1 MTAKEIIAYMESL
14 QNEEQRRVLM
24 GFFKTGPGEYGE
36 GDEFLGLKVPQTREV
51 VKAAWKDFP
60 LDEVPELLM
69 SKWHE
74 VRLCGLLILVAKFER
89 LTKRAAARTPLE
101 CTERTGT
108 ARTPLECTERTGTE
122 RTPLE
127 CTETIKT
134 PLECAEEAIR
144 GRDEILTMYLQ
155 YAERANNWDLVDLS
169 VPKILGHWLLLPTNL
184 SPLPTIPEHSSPTR
198 SLSPHRGGDPLQ
210 IAYKRQVLDELAQ
223 SDNLWKQRMSMVCSW
238 KTSQMG
244 DPSWCLRYAEI
255 HLHHPHDLMH
265 KAVGWMLREMGKRCS
280 MDLLRDFLRQH
291 AHEMPRTMLRYAIEK
306 MSEQERQYWMAIP
319 QDFAPAKNSKAN
331 RFAGIP
337 VSDFVEM
344 ILMGDD
350 EAMYYLLHDRLKRP
364 LHERY
369 EAYNNCL
376 FDDYEDVIDDFF
388 LNLRECG
395 RYPYEPL
402 QRIKKK
408 ESFETWLLNTF
419 RNYLRNRAEA
429 EGGVISSQPNCEAH
443 ALIAGEGSI
452 SDEEKIRVVSQLI
465 AYAHQVFYPRGR
477 FIFLR
482 SLLTMLNKQRAVPNK
497 EMAEALD
504 MSDLAYRV
512 AVYRMKQ
519 NVRHFRNRLHKGE
532 TLRLDEEHQQMADN
546 INRDFIHLYPM
557 LFRIYLECIDTL
569 KTSTAVKDLRQQ
581 YLEERGFAVHE
592 PDADSPIR
600 VRIPAFWEKLNRWM
614 TT

>member
-14 QNEEQRRVLM
+14 QNEEQRRILM

-51 VKAAWKDFP
+51 VKMALNIDHGP
-60 LDEVPELLM
+60 LTIDEVPELLM

-74 VRLCGLLILVAKFER
+74 VRLCGLLILVAKFEK
-89 LTKRAAARTPLE
+89 LATKRLE
-101 CTERTGT
+101 NDE
-108 ARTPLECTERTGTE
+108 
-122 RTPLE
+122 
-127 CTETIKT
+127 K
-134 PLECAEEAIR
+134 AIR
-144 GRDEILTMYLQ
+144 GRDEILTMYLK

-169 VPKILGHWLLLPTNL
+169 VHKILGHWLLLPSNL
-184 SPLPTIPEHSSPTR
+184 
-198 SLSPHRGGDPLQ
+198 GDKDNK
-210 IAYKRQVLDELAQ
+210 IKVLDGLAQ
-223 SDNLWKQRMSMVCSW
+223 SDNLWKQRMSIVCSW

-265 KAVGWMLREMGKRCS
+265 KAVGWMLREMGKRVS

-306 MSEQERQYWMAIP
+306 MSEKERQEWMGLTPSPSPKGEGNYVGKVI
-319 QDFAPAKNSKAN
+319 KY
-331 RFAGIP
+331 AGVP
-337 VSDFVEM
+337 VPDFVEM
-344 ILMGDD
+344 ILKGGD
-350 EAMYYLLHDRLKRP
+350 EAMYYLLHDRLKHP
-364 LHERY
+364 LHDRY
-369 EAYNNCL
+369 EAYSNHLC
-376 FDDYEDVIDDFF
+376 DDYEDVIDDLF
-388 LNLRECG
+388 LYLRENG

-408 ESFETWLLNTF
+408 ASFETWLLNTF
-419 RNYLRNRAEA
+419 RNYLSNRAET
-429 EGGVISSQPNCEAH
+429 EGQGFSSQPNCEAH
-443 ALIAGEGSI
+443 SLIVSDGGI
-452 SDEEKIRVVSQLI
+452 GDEEKIRIVSRLI

-519 NVRHFRNRLHKGE
+519 NVKRFRERLLNGE
-532 TLRLDEEHQQMADN
+532 TVRLDDEHQQMADY
-546 INRDFIHLYPM
+546 INRDFIHLYPT

-569 KTSTAVKDLRQQ
+569 KTSTAVKDLRKQ
-581 YLEERGFAVHE
+581 YLEERGYAVHE
-592 PDADSPIR
+592 PNADSPIR
-600 VRIPAFWEKLNRWM
+600 VRIPAFWEKLNRWI
-614 TT
+614 TI